1 MPSSSYLLPS
11 SFFVLTKMAEQPI
24 KVLLIEDNPGDICL
38 LQEFLSD
45 VTSAQFQLITV
56 ECLDQAFEFLKQ
68 DSFDV
73 ILLDLS
79 LPDSQGLETFINM
92 HHQAQAIPII
102 VLTGLDDENLAIRAM
117 QEGAQDYL
125 VKGQVN
131 GDLLVRCMRY
141 AIERQRVEE
150 ALRQSEERFRVALKN
165 SPIVVFNQDKELRY
179 TWVYNS
185 SPGFISEEILGK
197 RDSDFIAASDAQLLL
212 DIKQRVIATG
222 IGTREEVSIHTAQGT
237 RYYDLTVEPLRNEAQ
252 EVVGI
257 TCASIDISD
266 RKLAEEKIREQAA
279 LLDVTTD
286 AIFVQ
291 DLDNR
296 IIFWNKGAENLYGWR
311 PQEAYGK
318 KVIELLYIDEPPPEV
333 ETALLTVI
341 SKGQWQGEL
350 TRVTK
355 SGREVLVASRWA
367 LVCKED
373 GTPTSILTV
382 DTDITE
388 KKQLETQLFRAQRL
402 ESIGTLAS
410 GIAHDLNNILTP
422 ILAVAQLLPLKFPDI
437 YSSEHQHLLEI
448 LEDSAKRGAELVK
461 QVLSFARGVEGK
473 RITLQVRHLIREVV
487 KIVRETF
494 PKSIEVSMDVPK
506 NLWTVYGDST
516 QLHQVLMNLCVNARD
531 AMPDGG
537 TLTIS
542 AENLLIDQN
551 YARMNLEAKVGPYT
565 VITIADTGV
574 GIPPEI
580 LERIFEPFFTTK
592 EAGKGT
598 GLGLSTVIGIVKSH
612 GGFINVYSE
621 IERGT
626 SFKVYLPAVQGTETE
641 PTQQLE
647 PLAGK
652 GELIL
657 VVDDE
662 PAIQEI
668 TRASLE
674 THNYNTLIASDG
686 IEAIA
691 LYAQNR
697 NKISAV
703 LMDMMLPSLDGLTA
717 IRTLQ
722 KINPEVK
729 IIATSGLMSSSK
741 LTEASAVGIKTF
753 LSKPYTV
760 KELLLTLQ
768 KVLSS

>member
-1 MPSSSYLLPS
+1 MP
-11 SFFVLTKMAEQPI
+11 EQPI
-24 KVLLIEDNPGDICL
+24 KVLLVEDNPGDVRL
-38 LQEFLSD
+38 LQEFLWD
-45 VTSAQFQLITV
+45 VTTAQFELMPV
-56 ECLDQAFEFLKQ
+56 ERLDRTLKLLNQ
-68 DSFDV
+68 ESFDV

-79 LPDSQGLETFINM
+79 LPDSQGLETFITL
-92 HHQAQAIPII
+92 HRQAPAIPII
-102 VLTGLDDENLAIRAM
+102 VLTGLDDENLALRAM

-125 VKGQVN
+125 VKGQVS

-141 AIERQRVEE
+141 AIERQRIEE

-179 TWVYNS
+179 TWVYNT
-185 SPGFISEEILGK
+185 SPGFINEEILGK
-197 RDSDFIAASDAQLLL
+197 RDLDLTAAADAQLVF
-212 DIKQRVIATG
+212 DIKQRVLSTG
-222 IGTREEVSIHTAQGT
+222 IGIRKEVSITTAQGI
-237 RYYDLTVEPLRNEAQ
+237 RYFDLTVEPLRNEAQ
-252 EVVGI
+252 EVIGV

-286 AIFVQ
+286 AIFVR

-296 IIFWNKGAENLYGWR
+296 VILWNKGAENLYGWLV
-311 PQEAYGK
+311 QEAYGK
-318 KVIELLYIDEPPPEV
+318 KVVELLYDDEPPEEV
-333 ETALLTVI
+333 EIALLTVI
-341 SKGQWQGEL
+341 NQGKWQGEL
-350 TRVTK
+350 PRVTK
-355 SGREVLVASRWA
+355 SGKKVLVSSRWS
-367 LVCKED
+367 LVCQED
-373 GTPTSILTV
+373 GTPKSILTV

-422 ILAVAQLLPLKFPDI
+422 ILAVSQLLPLKFPNI
-437 YSSEHQHLLEI
+437 YSEHEHLLEI
-448 LEDSAKRGAELVK
+448 LEDSARRGADLVK

-473 RITLQVRHLIREVV
+473 RMTLQVKHLIREVV
-487 KIVRETF
+487 KIIKQTF
-494 PKSIEVSMDVPK
+494 PRSIEVCIDVAPD
-506 NLWTVYGDST
+506 LWTVYGDST

-537 TLTIS
+537 SLTIS
-542 AENLLIDQN
+542 AENLLIDEN
-551 YARMNLEAKVGPYT
+551 YARMNLDAKVGPYT
-565 VITIADTGV
+565 VVTVADTGV
-574 GIPPEI
+574 GIPREI
-580 LERIFEPFFTTK
+580 VERIFEPFFTTK
-592 EAGKGT
+592 ELGKGT

-612 GGFINVYSE
+612 GGFVNVYSE
-621 IERGT
+621 VGRGT
-626 SFKVYLPAVQGTETE
+626 QFKVYLPAAQGIQIEST
-641 PTQQLE
+641 PQLE

-674 THNYNTLIASDG
+674 THNYKTLVASDG

-697 NKISAV
+697 DKISAV
-703 LMDMMLPSLDGLTA
+703 LMDIMLPSLDGLTA

-722 KINPEVK
+722 KINPSVK
-729 IIATSGLMSSSK
+729 IVATSGLASSSK
-741 LTEASAVGIKTF
+741 LAEASTTNISGF

-768 KVLSS
+768 KVLNG

>member
-1 MPSSSYLLPS
+1 MS
-11 SFFVLTKMAEQPI
+11 EQPI
-24 KVLLIEDNPGDICL
+24 KVLLVEDNPGDVRL
-38 LQEFLSD
+38 LQEFLWD
-45 VTSAQFQLITV
+45 VTTAQFELMPV
-56 ECLDQAFEFLKQ
+56 ERLDRTLKLLNQ
-68 DSFDV
+68 ESFDV

-79 LPDSQGLETFINM
+79 LPDSQGLETFITL
-92 HHQAQAIPII
+92 HRQAPAIPII
-102 VLTGLDDENLAIRAM
+102 VLTGLDDENLALRAM

-125 VKGQVN
+125 VKGQVS

-141 AIERQRVEE
+141 AIERQRIEE

-179 TWVYNS
+179 TWVYNT
-185 SPGFISEEILGK
+185 SPGFINEEILGK
-197 RDSDFIAASDAQLLL
+197 RDLDLTAAADAQLIF
-212 DIKQRVIATG
+212 DIKQRVLSTG
-222 IGTREEVSIHTAQGT
+222 IGIRKEVSITTAQGI
-237 RYYDLTVEPLRNEAQ
+237 RYFDLTVEPLRNEAQ
-252 EVVGI
+252 EVIGV

-286 AIFVQ
+286 AIFVR

-296 IIFWNKGAENLYGWR
+296 VILWNKGAENLYGWLV
-311 PQEAYGK
+311 QEAYGK
-318 KVIELLYIDEPPPEV
+318 KVVELLYDDEPPEEV
-333 ETALLTVI
+333 EIALLTVI
-341 SKGQWQGEL
+341 NQGKWQGEL
-350 TRVTK
+350 PRVTK
-355 SGREVLVASRWA
+355 SGKKVLVSSRWS
-367 LVCKED
+367 LVCQED
-373 GTPTSILTV
+373 GTPKSILTV

-422 ILAVAQLLPLKFPDI
+422 ILAVSQLLPLKFPNI
-437 YSSEHQHLLEI
+437 YSEHEHLLKI
-448 LEDSAKRGAELVK
+448 LEDSARRGADLVK

-473 RITLQVRHLIREVV
+473 RMTLQVKHLIREVV
-487 KIVRETF
+487 KIVKQTF
-494 PKSIEVSMDVPK
+494 PRSIEVCIDVAPD
-506 NLWTVYGDST
+506 LWTVYGDST

-537 TLTIS
+537 SLTIS
-542 AENLLIDQN
+542 AENLLIDEN
-551 YARMNLEAKVGPYT
+551 YARMNLDAKVGPYT
-565 VITIADTGV
+565 VVIVADTGV
-574 GIPPEI
+574 GIPKEI
-580 LERIFEPFFTTK
+580 IERIFEPFFTTK
-592 EAGKGT
+592 ELGKGT

-612 GGFINVYSE
+612 GGFVNVYSE
-621 IERGT
+621 VGRGT
-626 SFKVYLPAVQGTETE
+626 QFKVYLPAAQGIQIEST
-641 PTQQLE
+641 PQLE

-674 THNYNTLIASDG
+674 THNYKTLVASDG

-697 NKISAV
+697 DKISAV
-703 LMDMMLPSLDGLTA
+703 LMDIMLPSLDGLTA

-722 KINPEVK
+722 KINPAVK
-729 IIATSGLMSSSK
+729 IVATSGLASSSK
-741 LTEASAVGIKTF
+741 LAEASTTNISGF

-768 KVLSS
+768 KVLNG

>member
-1 MPSSSYLLPS
+1 MP
-11 SFFVLTKMAEQPI
+11 EQPI
-24 KVLLIEDNPGDICL
+24 KVLLVEDNPGDVRL
-38 LQEFLSD
+38 LQEFLWD
-45 VTSAQFQLITV
+45 VTTAQFELMPV
-56 ECLDQAFEFLKQ
+56 ERLDRTLKLLNQ
-68 DSFDV
+68 ESFDV

-79 LPDSQGLETFINM
+79 LPDSQGLETFITL
-92 HHQAQAIPII
+92 HRQAPAIPII
-102 VLTGLDDENLAIRAM
+102 VLTGLDDENLALRAM

-125 VKGQVN
+125 VKGQVS

-141 AIERQRVEE
+141 AIERQRIEE

-179 TWVYNS
+179 TWVYNT
-185 SPGFISEEILGK
+185 SPGFINEEILGK
-197 RDSDFIAASDAQLLL
+197 RDLDLTAAADAQLVF
-212 DIKQRVIATG
+212 DIKQRVLSTG
-222 IGTREEVSIHTAQGT
+222 IGIRKEVSITTAQGI
-237 RYYDLTVEPLRNEAQ
+237 RYFDLTVEPLRNEAQ
-252 EVVGI
+252 EVIGV

-286 AIFVQ
+286 AIFVR

-296 IIFWNKGAENLYGWR
+296 VILWNKGAENLYGWLV
-311 PQEAYGK
+311 QEAYGK
-318 KVIELLYIDEPPPEV
+318 KVVELLYDDEPPEEV
-333 ETALLTVI
+333 EIALLTVI
-341 SKGQWQGEL
+341 NQGKWQGEL
-350 TRVTK
+350 PRVTK
-355 SGREVLVASRWA
+355 SGKKVLVSSRWS
-367 LVCKED
+367 LVCQQD
-373 GTPTSILTV
+373 GTPKSILTV

-422 ILAVAQLLPLKFPDI
+422 ILAVSQLLPLKFPNI
-437 YSSEHQHLLEI
+437 YSEHEHLLEI
-448 LEDSAKRGAELVK
+448 LEDSARRGADLVK

-473 RITLQVRHLIREVV
+473 RMTLQVKHLIREVV
-487 KIVRETF
+487 KIVKQTF
-494 PKSIEVSMDVPK
+494 PRSIEVCIDVAPD
-506 NLWTVYGDST
+506 LWTVYGDST

-537 TLTIS
+537 SLMIL
-542 AENLLIDQN
+542 AENLLIDEN

-565 VITIADTGV
+565 VVTVADTGV
-574 GIPPEI
+574 GIPREI
-580 LERIFEPFFTTK
+580 VERIFEPFFTTK
-592 EAGKGT
+592 ELGKGT

-612 GGFINVYSE
+612 GGFVNVYSE
-621 IERGT
+621 VRRGT
-626 SFKVYLPAVQGTETE
+626 QFKVYLPAAQGIQIEST
-641 PTQQLE
+641 PQLE

-674 THNYNTLIASDG
+674 THNYKTLVASDG

-703 LMDMMLPSLDGLTA
+703 LMDIMLPSLDGLTA

-722 KINPEVK
+722 KINPSVK
-729 IIATSGLMSSSK
+729 IVATSGLASSSK
-741 LTEASAVGIKTF
+741 LAQASTTNISGFI
-753 LSKPYTV
+753 SKPYTV

-768 KVLSS
+768 KVLNG

>member
-1 MPSSSYLLPS
+1 MP
-11 SFFVLTKMAEQPI
+11 EQPI
-24 KVLLIEDNPGDICL
+24 KVLLVEDNPGDVRL
-38 LQEFLSD
+38 LQEFLWD
-45 VTSAQFQLITV
+45 VTTAQFELMPV
-56 ECLDQAFEFLKQ
+56 ERLDRTLKLLNQ
-68 DSFDV
+68 ESFDV

-79 LPDSQGLETFINM
+79 LPDSQGLETFITL
-92 HHQAQAIPII
+92 HRQAPAIPII
-102 VLTGLDDENLAIRAM
+102 VLTGLDDENLALRAM

-125 VKGQVN
+125 VKGQVS

-141 AIERQRVEE
+141 AIERQRIEE

-179 TWVYNS
+179 TWVYNT
-185 SPGFISEEILGK
+185 SPGFINEEILGK
-197 RDSDFIAASDAQLLL
+197 RDLDLTAAADAQLVF
-212 DIKQRVIATG
+212 DIKQRVLSTG
-222 IGTREEVSIHTAQGT
+222 IGIRKEVSITTAQGI
-237 RYYDLTVEPLRNEAQ
+237 RYFDLTVEPLRNEAQ
-252 EVVGI
+252 EVIGV

-286 AIFVQ
+286 AIFVR

-296 IIFWNKGAENLYGWR
+296 VILWNKGAENLYGWLV
-311 PQEAYGK
+311 QEAYGK
-318 KVIELLYIDEPPPEV
+318 KVVELLYDDEPPEEV
-333 ETALLTVI
+333 EIALLTVI
-341 SKGQWQGEL
+341 NQGKWQGEL
-350 TRVTK
+350 PRVTK
-355 SGREVLVASRWA
+355 TGKKVLVSSRWS
-367 LVCKED
+367 LVCQQD
-373 GTPTSILTV
+373 GTPKSILTV

-422 ILAVAQLLPLKFPDI
+422 ILAVSQLLPLKFPNI
-437 YSSEHQHLLEI
+437 YSEHEHLLEI
-448 LEDSAKRGAELVK
+448 LEDSARRGADLVK

-473 RITLQVRHLIREVV
+473 RMTLQVKHLIREVV
-487 KIVRETF
+487 KIVKQTF
-494 PKSIEVSMDVPK
+494 PRSIEVCIDVAPD
-506 NLWTVYGDST
+506 LWTVYGDST

-537 TLTIS
+537 SLMIL
-542 AENLLIDQN
+542 AENLLIDEN

-565 VITIADTGV
+565 VVTVADTGV
-574 GIPPEI
+574 GIPREI
-580 LERIFEPFFTTK
+580 VERIFEPFFTTK
-592 EAGKGT
+592 ELGKGT

-612 GGFINVYSE
+612 GGFVNVYSE
-621 IERGT
+621 VRRGT
-626 SFKVYLPAVQGTETE
+626 QFKVYLPAAQGIQIEST
-641 PTQQLE
+641 PQLE

-674 THNYNTLIASDG
+674 THNYKTLVASDG

-703 LMDMMLPSLDGLTA
+703 LMDIMLPSLDGLTA

-722 KINPEVK
+722 KINPSVK
-729 IIATSGLMSSSK
+729 IVATSGLASSSK
-741 LTEASAVGIKTF
+741 LAQASTTNISGFI
-753 LSKPYTV
+753 SKPYTV

-768 KVLSS
+768 KVLNG

>member
-1 MPSSSYLLPS
+1 MP
-11 SFFVLTKMAEQPI
+11 EQPI
-24 KVLLIEDNPGDICL
+24 KVLLVEDNPGDVRL
-38 LQEFLSD
+38 LQEFLWD
-45 VTSAQFQLITV
+45 VTTAQFELMPV
-56 ECLDQAFEFLKQ
+56 ERLDQTLKLLNQ
-68 DSFDV
+68 ESFDV

-79 LPDSQGLETFINM
+79 LPDSQGLETFITL
-92 HHQAQAIPII
+92 HRQAPAIPII
-102 VLTGLDDENLAIRAM
+102 VLTGLDDENLALRAM

-125 VKGQVN
+125 VKGQVS

-141 AIERQRVEE
+141 AIERQRIEE

-179 TWVYNS
+179 TWVYNT
-185 SPGFISEEILGK
+185 SPGFINEEILGK
-197 RDSDFIAASDAQLLL
+197 RDLDLTAAADAQLIF
-212 DIKQRVIATG
+212 DIKQRVLSTG
-222 IGTREEVSIHTAQGT
+222 IGIRKEVSITTAQGI
-237 RYYDLTVEPLRNEAQ
+237 RYFDLTVEPLRNEAQ
-252 EVVGI
+252 EVMGV

-286 AIFVQ
+286 AIFVR

-296 IIFWNKGAENLYGWR
+296 IILWNKGAENLYGWLV
-311 PQEAYGK
+311 QEAYGK
-318 KVIELLYIDEPPPEV
+318 KVVELLYDDEPPEEV
-333 ETALLTVI
+333 EIALLTVI
-341 SKGQWQGEL
+341 NQGKWQGEL
-350 TRVTK
+350 PRVTK
-355 SGREVLVASRWA
+355 SGKKVLVSSRWS
-367 LVCKED
+367 LVCQED
-373 GTPTSILTV
+373 GTPKSILTV

-422 ILAVAQLLPLKFPDI
+422 ILAVSQLLPLKFPNI
-437 YSSEHQHLLEI
+437 YSEHEHLLEI
-448 LEDSAKRGAELVK
+448 LEDSARRGADLVK

-473 RITLQVRHLIREVV
+473 RMTLQVKHLIREVV
-487 KIVRETF
+487 KIVKQTF
-494 PKSIEVSMDVPK
+494 PKSIEVCIDVAPD
-506 NLWTVYGDST
+506 LWTVYGDST

-531 AMPDGG
+531 AMSDGG
-537 TLTIS
+537 SLTIS
-542 AENLLIDQN
+542 AENLLIDEN
-551 YARMNLEAKVGPYT
+551 YARMNLDAKVGPYT
-565 VITIADTGV
+565 VVTVADTGV
-574 GIPPEI
+574 GIPREI
-580 LERIFEPFFTTK
+580 VERIFEPFFTTK
-592 EAGKGT
+592 ELGKGT

-612 GGFINVYSE
+612 GGFVNVYSE
-621 IERGT
+621 VGRGT
-626 SFKVYLPAVQGTETE
+626 QFKVYLPAAQGIQIELT
-641 PTQQLE
+641 PQLE

-674 THNYNTLIASDG
+674 THNYKTLVASDG

-697 NKISAV
+697 DKISAV
-703 LMDMMLPSLDGLTA
+703 LMDIMLPSLDGLTA

-722 KINPEVK
+722 KINPSVK
-729 IIATSGLMSSSK
+729 IVATSGLASSSK
-741 LTEASAVGIKTF
+741 LAEASTTNISGFI
-753 LSKPYTV
+753 SKPYTV

-768 KVLSS
+768 KVLNG

>member
-1 MPSSSYLLPS
+1 MP
-11 SFFVLTKMAEQPI
+11 EQPI
-24 KVLLIEDNPGDICL
+24 KVLLVEDNPGDVRL
-38 LQEFLSD
+38 LQEFLWD
-45 VTSAQFQLITV
+45 VTTAQFQLIPV
-56 ECLDQAFEFLKQ
+56 ERLDQTLKLLNQ
-68 DSFDV
+68 ESFDV

-79 LPDSQGLETFINM
+79 LPDSQGLETFITL
-92 HHQAQAIPII
+92 HHQAPAIPII
-102 VLTGLDDENLAIRAM
+102 VLTGLDDENLALRAM

-125 VKGQVN
+125 VKGQVS

-141 AIERQRVEE
+141 AIERQRIEE

-179 TWVYNS
+179 TWVYNTS
-185 SPGFISEEILGK
+185 AGFINEEILGK
-197 RDSDFIAASDAQLLL
+197 QDLDLIAAADAQLLF
-212 DIKQRVIATG
+212 DIKQCVLSTG
-222 IGTREEVSIHTAQGT
+222 IGIRKEVSITTAQGI
-237 RYYDLTVEPLRNEAQ
+237 RYFDLTVEPLRNEAQ
-252 EVVGI
+252 EVVGV

-286 AIFVQ
+286 AIFVR

-296 IIFWNKGAENLYGWR
+296 VIFWNKGAENLYGWQI
-311 PQEAYGK
+311 QEAYGK
-318 KVIELLYIDEPPPEV
+318 KVVELLYDDEPAE
-333 ETALLTVI
+333 ELEIALLTVI
-341 SKGQWQGEL
+341 NQGKWQGEL
-350 TRVTK
+350 PRITK
-355 SGREVLVASRWA
+355 SGKKVLVSSRWS
-367 LVCKED
+367 LVCQED
-373 GTPTSILTV
+373 GTPKSILTV

-422 ILAVAQLLPLKFPDI
+422 ILAVSQLLPLKFPEID
-437 YSSEHQHLLEI
+437 SGHEHLLEI
-448 LEDSAKRGAELVK
+448 LEDSARRGADLVK

-473 RITLQVRHLIREVV
+473 RMTLQVKHLIREVV
-487 KIVRETF
+487 KIVKQTF
-494 PKSIEVSMDVPK
+494 PRSIEVCIDVALD
-506 NLWTVYGDST
+506 LWTVYGDST

-537 TLTIS
+537 SLTIS
-542 AENLLIDQN
+542 ADNLLIDEN

-565 VITIADTGV
+565 VITVADAGV
-574 GIPPEI
+574 GIPREI
-580 LERIFEPFFTTK
+580 VERIFEPFFTTK
-592 EAGKGT
+592 ELGKGT

-612 GGFINVYSE
+612 GGFVNVYSE
-621 IERGT
+621 VGHGT
-626 SFKVYLPAVQGTETE
+626 QFKVYLPAAQGIEIEST
-641 PTQQLE
+641 PHLE

-674 THNYNTLIASDG
+674 THNYKTLVASDG
-686 IEAIA
+686 IEAIV

-697 NKISAV
+697 DKISAV
-703 LMDMMLPSLDGLTA
+703 LMDIMLPSLDGLTA

-722 KINPEVK
+722 KINPAVK
-729 IIATSGLMSSSK
+729 IVATSGLASSSK
-741 LTEASAVGIKTF
+741 LAEASTTNISGF

-760 KELLLTLQ
+760 KELLLALQ
-768 KVLSS
+768 KVLNG